1 MNFNRRQLITGAA
14 AAAGAAALQPARIF
28 AQQPDPHA
36 DHVAGKEKAGGGKP
50 AWMRDPHPEPGEA
63 GKHYKPTV
71 TLNGSTMPWKLV
83 DGVKVF
89 HMTCD
94 EVWHEFVPKTSAN
107 AALRAQCWGYNKQV
121 HGPTIEVV
129 EGDRLRI
136 YVTNHLPAATSVHWH
151 GIILPNGMD
160 GVGGLTQ
167 KAIQPGETFKYEF
180 TVWQHGTFM
189 YHAHH
194 DEMTQMALG
203 LLGVLVIHPRERQ
216 GPQPDRDFVYMLSEW
231 RIDPGTTRPN
241 PNEMTDFNLLTL
253 NGKAY
258 PGTAPMIVQQSDR
271 VRIRIGNLSAMDHHP
286 IHFHGHS
293 WWVTET
299 DGGVIP
305 ESARWPETTVLVP
318 VGSTR
323 TVEWVANNPGDWAF
337 HCHMTHHVM
346 NQMGHEIPNMIG
358 VERGNLDKRAR
369 KFLPGYMTMGE
380 TGMAEMGDMGMKV
393 PRNSVPM
400 VGAPGPH
407 DYITMGG
414 MYTNIKVRA
423 KIDDYSVDPG
433 WYEKPAGTL
442 ASLALADD
450 LRRDGITLEPKKR
463 TPAAAETK
471 FVCPMHPEV
480 VADKASKC
488 PKCGMALKPSD
499 ASRAPSGHK
508 H

>member
-1 MNFNRRQLITGAA
+1 M
-14 AAAGAAALQPARIF
+14 AAGAAAMTRGPLLAQAPGTPA
-28 AQQPDPHA
+28 DPKSA
-36 DHVAGKEKAGGGKP
+36 RDKNRQA
-50 AWMRDPHPEPGEA
+50 AWMRDPHPEPGEP
-63 GKHYKPTV
+63 GKHYQPTI
-71 TLNGSTMPWKLV
+71 TLNGSTLPWKVV

-89 HMTCD
+89 HLTCD
-94 EVWHEFVPKTSAN
+94 EVWHEFVPKTTAN
-107 AALRAQCWGYNKQV
+107 EAMRAHCWGYNQQV
-121 HGPTIEVV
+121 HGPTLECV

-136 YVTNHLPAATSVHWH
+136 YVTNNLPAPTTIHWH
-151 GIILPNGMD
+151 GILLPNGMD

-167 KAIQPGETFKYEF
+167 KAILPGETYQYEF
-180 TVWQHGTFM
+180 TVWQQGTFM

-203 LLGVLVIHPRERQ
+203 LLGVIVIHPREPK
-216 GPQPDRDFVYMLSEW
+216 GPPPDRDFVYMLSEW
-231 RIDPGTTRPN
+231 RIDPGTSRPN

-253 NGKAY
+253 NARAY
-258 PGTAPMIVQQSDR
+258 PGTAPMIVQQGDR

-286 IHFHGHS
+286 IHFHGHK

-299 DGGVIP
+299 DGGAIP

-323 TVEWVANNPGDWAF
+323 TVEWIADNPGDWAF

-346 NQMGHEIPNMIG
+346 NQMGHDIPNMIG
-358 VERGNLDKRAR
+358 VERGDFDKRFR
-369 KFLPGYMTMGE
+369 KLVPGYMTMGE

-400 VGAPGPH
+400 IGAPGPH

-414 MYTNIKVRA
+414 MFTNIKVRE
-423 KIDDYSVDPG
+423 KIEDYNVDPG

-442 ASLALADD
+442 ASLALAED
-450 LRRDGITLEPKKR
+450 LRRDGIKVTPKR
-463 TPAAAETK
+463 AGRASTK
-471 FVCPMHPEV
+471 FVCPMHAEV
-480 VADKASKC
+480 VSTQAGKC
-488 PKCGMALKPSD
+488 AKCGMALKRSGASEVPSV
-499 ASRAPSGHK
+499 HE

>member
-1 MNFNRRQLITGAA
+1 MITRRQLITGTAA
-14 AAAGAAALQPARIF
+14 VAGAAALNPARAF
-28 AQQPDPHA
+28 AQQAPGPHA
-36 DHVAGKEKAGGGKP
+36 DHVAGKEKPGDGKA

-107 AALRAQCWGYNKQV
+107 EALRAKCWGYNKQV
-121 HGPTIEVV
+121 HGPTIECV

-136 YVTNHLPAATSVHWH
+136 YVTNNLPAATTVHWH
-151 GIILPNGMD
+151 GILLPCGMD

-167 KAIQPGETFKYEF
+167 KAILPGETFKYEF

-203 LLGVLVIHPRERQ
+203 LLGVIVIHPREPK
-216 GPQPDRDFVYMLSEW
+216 GPPADRDFVYMLSEW
-231 RIDPGTTRPN
+231 RIDPGTSRPN
-241 PNEMTDFNLLTL
+241 PNEMTDFNILTL
-253 NGKAY
+253 NAKAY
-258 PGTAPMIVQQSDR
+258 PGTAPMIIQQGDR

-286 IHFHGHS
+286 IHFHGHK

-299 DGGVIP
+299 DGGTIP
-305 ESARWPETTVLVP
+305 ETARWPETTILVP

-323 TVEWVANNPGDWAF
+323 TVEWIADNPGDWAF

-358 VERGNLDKRAR
+358 VERGDFDKRAR

-380 TGMAEMGDMGMKV
+380 AGMAEMGDMGMKI

-414 MYTNIKVRA
+414 MFTNIKVRA
-423 KIDDYSVDPG
+423 KIDDYTVDPG

-450 LRRDGITLEPKKR
+450 LRRDGINIAPKKD
-463 TPAAAETK
+463 TPAAAGTK
-471 FVCPMHPEV
+471 FVCPMHPAV
-480 VADKASKC
+480 VSDKAGKC
-488 PKCGMALKPSD
+488 PKCGMALKRGG
-499 ASRAPSGHK
+499 ASGK
-508 H
+508 HGAH

>member
-1 MNFNRRQLITGAA
+1 MITRRQLFTGSA
-14 AAAGAAALQPARIF
+14 AAAGVAMLGRSPALGEQPSASTAR
-28 AQQPDPHA
+28 AYPNAPLA
-36 DHVAGKEKAGGGKP
+36 EGGEP
-50 AWMRDPHPEPGEA
+50 IWTRAPHPEPGEA
-63 GKHYKPTV
+63 GKHYRPTV

-89 HMTCD
+89 HITCD

-107 AALRAQCWGYNKQV
+107 EALRAHCWGYNKQV

-129 EGDRLRI
+129 EGDRLRF
-136 YVTNHLPAATSVHWH
+136 YVTNNLPAATAIHWH

-194 DEMTQMALG
+194 DEMTQMAMGMLG
-203 LLGVLVIHPRERQ
+203 MFVIHPRQPE
-216 GPQPDRDFVYMLSEW
+216 GPQPDRDFVYLLSEW
-231 RIDPGTTRPN
+231 RLDPGTTRPN
-241 PNEMTDFNLLTL
+241 PNEMTEFNLLTL

-258 PGTAPMIVQQSDR
+258 PGTAPMVIRKNDK

-286 IHFHGHS
+286 IHFHGHK

-299 DGGVIP
+299 DGGTVP
-305 ESARWPETTVLVP
+305 ESARQPETTVLVP
-318 VGSTR
+318 VGTTR
-323 TVEWVANNPGDWAF
+323 TVEWIANNPGDWAF

-346 NQMGHEIPNMIG
+346 NQMGHQMPNMIG
-358 VERGNLDKRAR
+358 VQRGDFDQRAR

-380 TGMAEMGDMGMKV
+380 TGMAEMGEMGMKI

-414 MYTNIKVRA
+414 MYTNIKIRE
-423 KIDDYSVDPG
+423 KIDDYGVDPG
-433 WYEKPAGTL
+433 WYEAPAGL
-442 ASLALADD
+442 RASLAMAEE
-450 LRRDGITLEPKKR
+450 LRRDGIEILAR
-463 TPAAAETK
+463 
-471 FVCPMHPEV
+471 
-480 VADKASKC
+480 KA
-488 PKCGMALKPSD
+488 GGAGGG
-499 ASRAPSGHK
+499 GHQ

>member
-1 MNFNRRQLITGAA
+1 MITRRQLFTGTAL
-14 AAAGAAALQPARIF
+14 AAGAAVLSRAPAV
-28 AQQPDPHA
+28 AQQTSPAP
-36 DHVAGKEKAGGGKP
+36 AGYPNNAGGGKRQP
-50 AWMRDPHPEPGEA
+50 AWMRPPHPEPGEP
-63 GKHYKPTV
+63 GKHYKPVV

-107 AALRAQCWGYNKQV
+107 EALRAQCWGYNKQV

-136 YVTNHLPAATSVHWH
+136 YVTNNLPAATAVHWH
-151 GIILPNGMD
+151 GLILPNGMD

-167 KAIQPGETFKYEF
+167 KTIAPGETYKYEF

-203 LLGVLVIHPRERQ
+203 MLGVFVIHPREPK
-216 GPQPDRDFVYMLSEW
+216 GPPPDRDFVYMLSEW

-241 PNEMTDFNLLTL
+241 PVEMTDFNMLTL
-253 NGKAY
+253 NGKSY
-258 PGTAPMIVQQSDR
+258 PGTAPMIIQQGDR

-286 IHFHGHS
+286 IHFHGHV

-299 DGGVIP
+299 DGGIIP
-305 ESARWPETTVLVP
+305 EAARWSEATVLVP

-323 TVEWVANNPGDWAF
+323 TVEWIADNPGDWAF
-337 HCHMTHHVM
+337 HCHMSHHVM
-346 NQMGHEIPNMIG
+346 NQMGHQIPNMIG
-358 VERGNLDKRAR
+358 VHSGDFDQRAR

-380 TGMAEMGDMGMKV
+380 AGMAEMGDMRMKI

-414 MYTNIKVRA
+414 MYTNIKIRE
-423 KIDDYSVDPG
+423 KIDDYNIDPG
-433 WYEKPAGTL
+433 WYERPPGTV

-450 LRRDGITLEPKKR
+450 LRRDGIDLPTKAEP
-463 TPAAAETK
+463 TATGQTK
-471 FVCPMHPEV
+471 PE
-480 VADKASKC
+480 
-488 PKCGMALKPSD
+488 
-499 ASRAPSGHK
+499 AP
-508 H
+508 

>member
-1 MNFNRRQLITGAA
+1 MITRRQLITGAA
-14 AAAGAAALQPARIF
+14 AAAGAAALQRPAAF
-28 AQQPDPHA
+28 AQEPAPHA
-36 DHVAGKEKAGGGKP
+36 DHIAGKDKPGGGKP
-50 AWMRDPHPEPGEA
+50 AWVRDPHPEPGEA

-107 AALRAQCWGYNKQV
+107 EAMRAQCWGYNKQV

-136 YVTNHLPAATSVHWH
+136 YVTNNLPAPTAVHWH

-167 KAIQPGETFKYEF
+167 KAILPGETFKYEF

-203 LLGVLVIHPRERQ
+203 LLGVIVIHPRE
-216 GPQPDRDFVYMLSEW
+216 PKKPLPDRDFVYMLSEW

-241 PNEMTDFNLLTL
+241 PNEMVEFNTLTL

-258 PGTAPMIVQQSDR
+258 PGTAPMIIQQGDR

-286 IHFHGHS
+286 IHFHGHY
-293 WWVTET
+293 WWVTQT

-323 TVEWVANNPGDWAF
+323 TVEWIADNPGDWAF

-346 NQMGHEIPNMIG
+346 NQMGHQIPNMIG
-358 VERGNLDKRAR
+358 VERGDFDKRAR
-369 KFLPGYMTMGE
+369 KLVPGYMTMGE

-414 MYTNIKVRA
+414 MYTNIKVRE
-423 KIDDYSVDPG
+423 KVEDYSVDPG
-433 WYEKPAGTL
+433 WYQTPAGTL
-442 ASLALADD
+442 ATLALADD
-450 LRRDGITLEPKKR
+450 LRRDGINVTAAKVE
-463 TPAAAETK
+463 TPAAKEQK

-480 VADKASKC
+480 VSDKSGKC
-488 PKCGMALKPSD
+488 PKCGMALKRSAATGKPET
-499 ASRAPSGHK
+499 HQ

>member
-1 MNFNRRQLITGAA
+1 MMTRRQLFTGTA
-14 AAAGAAALQPARIF
+14 AAAGAVALSRVPALGQELDAATERSYPNAPQSENGEPI
-28 AQQPDPHA
+28 
-36 DHVAGKEKAGGGKP
+36 
-50 AWMRDPHPEPGEA
+50 WMRAPHPEPGEP
-63 GKHYKPTV
+63 GKHYKPVV

-83 DGVKVF
+83 DGVKVI

-94 EVWHEFVPKTSAN
+94 EVWHEFVPKTSSN
-107 AALRAQCWGYNKQV
+107 EALRAQCWGYNKQV
-121 HGPTIEVV
+121 HGPTIEAV

-136 YVTNHLPAATSVHWH
+136 YVTNNLPAPTSVHWH

-180 TVWQHGTFM
+180 TLWQQGTFM
-189 YHAHH
+189 YHSHH

-203 LLGVLVIHPRERQ
+203 MLGVIVIHPREPK
-216 GPQPDRDFVYMLSEW
+216 GPPIDRDFVYMLSEW
-231 RIDPGTTRPN
+231 RIDPGTSRPN
-241 PNEMTDFNLLTL
+241 PVEMTDFNILTL
-253 NGKAY
+253 NAKAY
-258 PGTAPMIVQQSDR
+258 PGTAPMIIQKGDR

-286 IHFHGHS
+286 IHFHGHK

-299 DGGVIP
+299 DGGVVP
-305 ESARWPETTVLVP
+305 ETARWPETTVLVP
-318 VGSTR
+318 VGTTR
-323 TVEWVANNPGDWAF
+323 TVEWIANNPGDWAF

-346 NQMGHEIPNMIG
+346 NQMGHQIPNMIG
-358 VERGNLDKRAR
+358 VKNGNFDQRVR

-380 TGMAEMGDMGMKV
+380 TGMAEMGDMGMKI

-414 MYTNIKVRA
+414 MYTNIKIRE
-423 KIDDYSVDPG
+423 KIDDYNVDPG
-433 WYEKPAGTL
+433 WYQQPAGTM
-442 ASLALADD
+442 ATLALEED
-450 LRRDGITLEPKKR
+450 LRRDGIN
-463 TPAAAETK
+463 PAAQSETSVK

-480 VADKASKC
+480 VSSKPGKC
-488 PKCGMALKPSD
+488 PKCGMALKRSGL
-499 ASRAPSGHK
+499 SSAPPAHK